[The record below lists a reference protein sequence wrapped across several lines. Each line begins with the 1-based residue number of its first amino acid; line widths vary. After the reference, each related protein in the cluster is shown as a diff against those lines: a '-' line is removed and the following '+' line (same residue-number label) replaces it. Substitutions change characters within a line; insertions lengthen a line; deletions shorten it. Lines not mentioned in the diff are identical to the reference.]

1 MRMLIAVCL
10 VGILSA
16 CGTAIESASEEQ
28 VSIRYLNFVDSP
40 DSLRPMAEEHCASHE
55 RNAVYRGTS
64 LGEGAIGF
72 LTALPLH
79 AEFECRVPQVFQ

>member
-1 MRMLIAVCL
+1 MRVLMIVCL

-28 VSIRYLNFVDSP
+28 VSIRYLNFVESP
-40 DSLRPMAEEHCASHE
+40 DSLQPLAEEHCASYE
-55 RNAVYRGTS
+55 RNAVYRGTT

-79 AEFECRVPQVFQ
+79 AEFDCRVPQQF